1 MQKMRDILFL
11 LLDTTQSSIFWQLTL
26 TMSRHTVK
34 VRNQEE
40 GTNVYTDKYIGGC
53 TLHMW
58 GKNCLVL
65 FFDGSKNLKI

>member
-34 VRNQEE
+34 VMNQEE

-53 TLHMW
+53 ALHM
-58 GKNCLVL
+58 
-65 FFDGSKNLKI
+65 